1 MEEFRLNK
9 RGLGVSSQQRLD
21 ALTEGRGSEAAS
33 VSASASASKSELRED
48 VDEFIMGVA
57 DLDFVGVLGT
67 GSGGVRSKAVSVAV
81 AVGVFV
87 SLMGADLSK
96 RL

>member
-33 VSASASASKSELRED
+33 VSASASASKSELREE

-57 DLDFVGVLGT
+57 DLDFVGGLGT
-67 GSGGVRSKAVSVAV
+67 GSHFA
-81 AVGVFV
+81 
-87 SLMGADLSK
+87 
-96 RL
+96 